1 MSAVCVCVRG
11 LGRSLTHNLG
21 QTHAP
26 ARTFLTRTART
37 SRSTSPGLTR
47 SFFGHWTLFV
57 GRCRLSQRRST
68 PKHITHVTFEI
79 RFEVKLKRQITCNL
93 SGFLRFTRNK
103 TFSKTYN
110 LQCIHRYGHS
120 FQILVQICFGAKKS
134 IKCLKSLKLFA
145 HGSTFR
151 IFY

>member
-68 PKHITHVTFEI
+68 PKHITHVTFKI
-79 RFEVKLKRQITCNL
+79 RFEVKLKRQGTCNL
-93 SGFLRFTRNK
+93 SGILRFTRNK
-103 TFSKTYN
+103 TFSKNYN
-110 LQCIHRYGHS
+110 PQCIHRFSNFIPNLYWCAKIYKMS
-120 FQILVQICFGAKKS
+120 KISKTVIITMSDTLV
-134 IKCLKSLKLFA
+134 LF
-145 HGSTFR
+145 
-151 IFY
+151 